1 MKIKKRELV
10 KIIKEEVERALATEE
25 QLPRG
30 FNILKVLEMLKETD
44 LDVKKLRKLSKM
56 VCKNKDIIK
65 AAINAGQL
73 MTIVE
78 LFGPEEIQQ
87 LLQLGKAILRKGTI
101 KEIEEWLKTPEGK
114 EMAIQGLEM
123 ACKMSDLG
131 GMLELPF

>member
-30 FNILKVLEMLKETD
+30 LDIFKVLEVIQKSG
-44 LDVKKLRKLSKM
+44 LDVEKMRELSKM
-56 VCKNKDIIK
+56 ACKNKGMIK
-65 AAINAGQL
+65 AAIKAGQL
-73 MTIVE
+73 TTVIR
-78 LFGPEEIQQ
+78 LFGPEEIEKLGQAI
-87 LLQLGKAILRKGTI
+87 LGKGTVE
-101 KEIEEWLKTPEGK
+101 EIEEWLKTPEGK

-131 GMLELPF
+131 GMLGF